1 MNNHKMNIIVEFLII
16 SVFCISCYNC
26 IEIFKLKEIKNN
38 QPKAE
43 AIHKLNVLIRQ
54 LPIRDAELSQMRSLY
69 WKSMCYNGWIFGS
82 SYCNSELKIVE
93 TDVSSLLKWV
103 ETQSCITYENAY
115 DQWGSDSVACEKD
128 WTTTLLTKT
137 NIELNKTEM
146 NGHGLKHTCN
156 QAWSCEYKLIR
167 APIRISRSELD
178 GDYYAGVLLENGTL
192 RRLNPGNNFWYDNGY
207 SYYVNHTFHIQTT
220 NEKIDCFIERD
231 KTICVYKGKETIY
244 LENLE
249 EISCIGSTCVEPL
262 DEGRVIY
269 RPKPKDRRDSLSIES
284 AYEILEEIE
293 FEKEVLKYDV
303 LLLSNELVRVNFI
316 LQELLY
322 SVMEYDNLL
331 LGRVLKTPI
340 KTKKIDRT
348 HFVVGKSDYKEL
360 HEHCPHYNESTE
372 LQEDWMPFGPDCSNV
387 SEISLYVQ
395 SGFYFDESKKLHLSQ
410 SSEDFD
416 VWRENRK
423 GLIDL
428 KEYMQTVGYRYRD
441 SSMGDILSMPKGYLS
456 AMLHGQIFMWIFI
469 ISLVILLAVIIAR
482 IRRILF

>member
-1 MNNHKMNIIVEFLII
+1 MFSSVSLLLLL
-16 SVFCISCYNC
+16 VFCITTNNC
-26 IEIFKLKEIKNN
+26 IEIFKLKDVKNN

-54 LPIRDAELSQMRSLY
+54 LPIREAELSLMRSLY
-69 WKSMCYNGWIFGS
+69 WKSLCYNGWIFSS
-82 SYCNSELKIVE
+82 SYCNSDLKIVE
-93 TDVSSLLKWV
+93 TETARLKEWV
-103 ETQSCITYENAY
+103 RTHSCTAYENAY

-128 WTTTLLTKT
+128 WTTTLSTKT
-137 NIELNKTEM
+137 NIALNKTEL
-146 NGHGLKHTCN
+146 NGHALKHTCN
-156 QAWSCEYKLIR
+156 QAWACEYKLIK
-167 APIRISRSELD
+167 APIRMSRSELE

-192 RRLNPGNNFWYDNGY
+192 RRLNSGDNFWFDNGY
-207 SYYVNHTFHIQTT
+207 SYYINHTFHIHTT
-220 NEKIDCFIERD
+220 NEKIDCFIEKT

-244 LENLE
+244 LEDLE
-249 EISCIGSTCVEPL
+249 DITCIGTTCVEPL
-262 DEGRVIY
+262 KEGKVIY

-303 LLLSNELVRVNFI
+303 LLLSNELVRVNYI

-322 SVMEYDNLL
+322 SAMEYDNYL

-340 KTKKIDRT
+340 KTQKIDHN
-348 HFVVGKSDYKEL
+348 HFIVAKSDFKEL
-360 HEHCPHYNESTE
+360 HEHCPHYNESTD

-387 SEISLYVQ
+387 TEISLYTQ

-410 SSEDFD
+410 ASGDFD
-416 VWRENRK
+416 VWRENRR
-423 GLIDL
+423 GLVDL

-441 SSMGDILSMPKGYLS
+441 SSMSDILSMPKGYLS
-456 AMLHGQIFMWIFI
+456 AMIHGQLLMWIFV
-469 ISLVILLAVIIAR
+469 ISLLLLLAGIIIK